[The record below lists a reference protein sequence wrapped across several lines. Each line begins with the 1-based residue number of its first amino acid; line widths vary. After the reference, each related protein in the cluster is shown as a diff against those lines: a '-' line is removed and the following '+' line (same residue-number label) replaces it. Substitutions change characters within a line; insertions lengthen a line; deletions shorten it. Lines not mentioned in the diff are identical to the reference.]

1 MITEQMI
8 CDAGLFPYTPE
19 TLAEFPTSLYQYCG
33 KGIGIWQYP
42 NQFAPY
48 INKLLENKI
57 ESYLEI
63 GTAAGGT
70 FTFTSKELIKNGCKS
85 CFALDVAPIGES
97 ATVSSSGSPFK
108 GLLADYIAKTPECA
122 FYNGTSASFFTEH
135 RPYPVD
141 LVLIDGDHSYSG
153 VARDWLM
160 AVGRAKII
168 AFHDIVNQEVPGV
181 GRLWNEVKNN
191 RFYHCFEYI
200 EQYGLSRNYLG
211 IGLLIQKQI
220 MSGGVF

>member
-19 TLAEFPTSLYQYCG
+19 TLAEFPASLHQYCG
-33 KGIGIWQYP
+33 KGVGMWQYP

-63 GTAAGGT
+63 GVAAGGT

-85 CFALDVAPIGES
+85 CFALDVAPIEIANSPYYGKL
-97 ATVSSSGSPFK
+97 SSFIK
-108 GLLADYIAKTPECA
+108 ETPECA
-122 FYNGTSASFFTEH
+122 FYQGTSSQFFTQF
-135 RPYPVD
+135 RPYPID
-141 LVLIDGDHSYSG
+141 LILIDGDHSYSG
-153 VARDWLM
+153 VVQDWIM
-160 AVGRAKII
+160 ATGRAKII
-168 AFHDIVNQEVPGV
+168 AFHDIVNEVTPGV
-181 GRLWNEVKNN
+181 TKLWNEVKNS

-200 EQYGLSRNYLG
+200 EQYGLSRKYMG
-211 IGLLIQKQI
+211 MGLLIQKQI

>member
-8 CDAGLFPYTPE
+8 CDAGLFPYTPSQ
-19 TLAEFPTSLYQYCG
+19 LSEFPEVLYPYCG
-33 KGIGIWQYP
+33 KGIGMWQYP

-48 INKLLENKI
+48 INKVLENKI

-63 GTAAGGT
+63 GVAAGGT

-85 CFALDVAPIGES
+85 CFAVDVAPVG
-97 ATVSSSGSPFK
+97 TYDKCRGNPYNGK
-108 GLLADYIAKTPECA
+108 LASFIKETPECA
-122 FYNGTSASFFTEH
+122 FYQGTSSQFFTQF
-135 RPYPVD
+135 RPYPID
-141 LVLIDGDHSYSG
+141 FVLIDGDHSYAG
-153 VARDWLM
+153 VVKDWIM

-168 AFHDIVNQEVPGV
+168 AFHDIVNEVTPGV
-181 GRLWNEVKNN
+181 SKLWHEVKNN
-191 RFYHCFEYI
+191 RFYHCFEYV

-211 IGLLIQKQI
+211 MGLLIQKQI